1 MVKNINEL
9 LMEIQRLKQENAAL
23 QQQLREAKESIEAI
37 RTGTID
43 ALVIAD
49 KKDLK
54 VLSETTA
61 DKAYR
66 ILIEKMHEGAV
77 TLGEDG
83 TILYCNSHFAKMVNL
98 PLQKVIG
105 TKFKNFIDE
114 TSNKRIGN
122 LFNQEVESA
131 LKEEVCIHAA
141 DGKEITV
148 LITAN
153 TFSLNNVF
161 VLSIILTDLTMQKK
175 DQEELKFTTRQLEH
189 KNIELENAYKELVFQ
204 SEEKEKRAAELI
216 FANKELQQKNQE
228 IALSKY
234 NKRFLTEFSEKFS
247 AYKLHN
253 EFFSSLIQFIAETTG
268 MDYVFVGKL
277 EEAGKNEFSIQTIA
291 ITAFGKIAENTNY
304 PLPKGPC
311 EQVIRGTLFS
321 YPEQCRDIFPNN
333 SIITQFNIVGY
344 IGYPLYDDQGAAV
357 GLIAVMHEKLIQDPE
372 TVSSILKIVAKR
384 AEIELERIKQEELL
398 VQHNEILQEKNEELS
413 KMNAELESFTYIAS
427 HDLQEPLRKIQTFA
441 GRLQENK
448 HGELSDAVKAD
459 LKKITISANRM
470 RMLIDDLL
478 NYSSIV
484 NNIHPYE
491 ETDLNKIM
499 LDVLTDFDLL
509 ITQKKAVINYD
520 PLPFIDS
527 IPRQMNQLFNNLI
540 ANALKFSKQDIPPVI
555 DITTGILSEVQLNQY
570 PNLKKEKEYVKLIVR
585 DNGIGFNQQYAEQ
598 VFTIFQR
605 LNARTEFAGTGI
617 GLAMCRKIALNHN
630 GEIYVE
636 AKEKEGAVFHVI
648 LPVKQG

>member
-9 LMEIQRLKQENAAL
+9 LEENERLKKEKSAL
-23 QQQLREAKESIEAI
+23 QQRLREAKESIEAI
-37 RTGTID
+37 GTGTID

-54 VLSETTA
+54 VLTEKTA
-61 DKAYR
+61 DKTYR

-77 TLGEDG
+77 TLNEDG
-83 TILYCNSHFAKMVNL
+83 TIIYCNSYFANLVNL
-98 PLQKVIG
+98 PLQKVAG
-105 TKFKNFIDE
+105 TEFKKFIDE
-114 TSNKRIGN
+114 TSKEKIKN
-122 LFNQEVESA
+122 LFKQKGENVVK
-131 LKEEVCIHAA
+131 KEIYIHTN
-141 DGKEITV
+141 DGKAIPV
-148 LITAN
+148 LMTAN
-153 TFSLNNVF
+153 TFSLDNIF
-161 VLSIILTDLTMQKK
+161 VSSIILTDLTIQKRN
-175 DQEELKFTTRQLEH
+175 QEELKLRTRQLEQ
-189 KNIELENAYKELVFQ
+189 KNIEFENAYKELVFQ

-277 EEAGKNEFSIQTIA
+277 EEAGKNEFSIKTIA
-291 ITAFGKIAENTNY
+291 ITAFGKIAENINY

-321 YPEQCRDIFPNN
+321 YPEQCRNIFPNN

>member
-9 LMEIQRLKQENAAL
+9 LEENERLKKERSAL
-23 QQQLREAKESIEAI
+23 QQQLREAKESIDAI
-37 RTGTID
+37 RTGSID

-49 KKDLK
+49 KKDLR
-54 VLSETTA
+54 VLTEKTA
-61 DKAYR
+61 DKTYR

-77 TLGEDG
+77 TLNEDG
-83 TILYCNSHFAKMVNL
+83 TIIYCNSYFANLVNL
-98 PLQKVIG
+98 PLQKVTG
-105 TKFKNFIDE
+105 TEFKKFIDE
-114 TSNKRIGN
+114 TSKEKIKN
-122 LFNQEVESA
+122 LFKQKGENVV
-131 LKEEVCIHAA
+131 KEEIYIHTN
-141 DGKEITV
+141 DGKAIPV
-148 LITAN
+148 LMTAN
-153 TFSLNNVF
+153 TFSLDNIF
-161 VLSIILTDLTMQKK
+161 VLSIILTDLTIQKRN
-175 DQEELKFTTRQLEH
+175 QEELKLRTRQLEQ
-189 KNIELENAYKELVFQ
+189 KNIEFENAYKELVFQ
-204 SEEKEKRAAELI
+204 TEEKAKQGVELAI
-216 FANKELQQKNQE
+216 ANKGLVQKNQE

-234 NKRFLTEFSEKFS
+234 NKRFLAEYSEKFS
-247 AYKLHN
+247 AYKGHN
-253 EFFSSLIQFIAETTG
+253 EFFASLVQFIADTTHL
-268 MDYVFVGKL
+268 DYVFVGKK
-277 EEAGKNEFSIQTIA
+277 ESIGSNDHSIKTIA
-291 ITAFGKIAENTNY
+291 FTAFGKLADNINY
-304 PLPKGPC
+304 LLPDGPC
-311 EQVIRGTLFS
+311 EQVIQGNLCS
-321 YPEQCRDIFPNN
+321 YPEQCRSIFPNN
-333 SIITQFNIVGY
+333 KTIAQFNVEGY
-344 IGYPLYDDQGAAV
+344 IGYRLYNEQGNAV
-357 GLIAVMHEKLIQDPE
+357 GLIAVMHEKKIEDPE

-384 AEIELERIKQEELL
+384 AEIELERIKNEELL

-448 HGELSDAVKAD
+448 QGELSDAVKAD